1 MGDNE
6 ILDHDDQIYAPV
18 LDVLERERANI
29 YLTGRAGT
37 GKTTLL
43 KAFVARNAQTTAVV
57 APTGIAAV
65 NAGGQTIHSFFR
77 LPPRLIE
84 PSDVKRLRHAKAMR
98 AIETLVI
105 DEVSMV
111 RADMM
116 AAIDLSLRI
125 NRDVDA
131 PFGGVQMVLVGD
143 PYQLP
148 PVIEQGLQGY
158 LQEQFG
164 GSYFFSPPCF
174 RDGQF
179 RLIELTQ
186 VFRQS
191 DPVFLEVL
199 AGVRR
204 GELDMRQR
212 DTLEDCVSS
221 VDPVEASNTHVVLTG
236 TNSAAFDI
244 NHRRL
249 SALPGAA
256 QMYAGK
262 VGGNFDAKLFPTESP
277 LMLKAGA
284 RVIMLKNDAA
294 KRWVNGSLATITK
307 VSDDSLYVEIDGK
320 EHEVEPASWERI
332 TYGYD
337 AQKAELTKDVV
348 GTFKQYPLRLAW
360 ALTIH
365 KSQGQTLERVYVD
378 LRRGL
383 FAHGQAYVA
392 LSRCRS
398 LEGLQLSR
406 MLGPRDLIMDRRALA
421 IGRLRDVREFEGC
434 KMASLE
440 TLGETLGE
448 TL

>member
-1 MGDNE
+1 MNNNNNPE
-6 ILDHDDQIYAPV
+6 HDDLIYAPV

-43 KAFVARNAQTTAVV
+43 KAFVARNHETIAVL

-84 PSDVKRLRHAKAMR
+84 ASDIKRLRYARALR

-105 DEVSMV
+105 DEVSMI
-111 RADMM
+111 RADVM
-116 AAIDLSLRI
+116 AAIDLSLRL
-125 NRDVDA
+125 NRGVDE

-148 PVIEQGLQGY
+148 PVIERGLKGY
-158 LQEQFG
+158 LEETHG
-164 GSYFFSPPCF
+164 GSYFFSPRCF
-174 RDGQF
+174 RDGEF
-179 RLIELTQ
+179 RLIELTR

-191 DPVFLEVL
+191 DPIFLDVL
-199 AGVRR
+199 AGVRA
-204 GELDMRQR
+204 GELDIRQQ
-212 DTLEDCVSS
+212 DILAGCISS
-221 VDPVEASNTHVVLTG
+221 DDPVTASRTHVVLTG
-236 TNSAAFDI
+236 TNHAAFDI

-249 SALPGAA
+249 QALPGAA
-256 QMYAGK
+256 HAY
-262 VGGNFDAKLFPTESP
+262 DAKVTGEFDPRLFPTEAP
-277 LMLKAGA
+277 LNLKSGA
-284 RVIMLKNDAA
+284 RVIMLKNDPD
-294 KRWVNGSLATITK
+294 KRWVNGTLAT
-307 VSDDSLYVEIDGK
+307 VSTASKDSLTIDIAGT
-320 EHEVEPASWERI
+320 EHEVQMASWERI
-332 TYGYD
+332 RYGYD
-337 AQKAELTKDVV
+337 GTKKQLTKDVI
-348 GTFKQYPLRLAW
+348 GTFRQYPLRLAW

-365 KSQGQTLERVYVD
+365 KSQGQTLDNVYVD

-398 LEGLQLSR
+398 LEGLALSR
-406 MLGPRDLIMDRRALA
+406 ALGPGDLIMDRRALA
-421 IGRLRDVREFEGC
+421 IGRLRDVQEFEWC

-440 TLGETLGE
+440 ALYPDDR
-448 TL
+448 

>member
-1 MGDNE
+1 MAAMKAPTDST
-6 ILDHDDQIYAPV
+6 IDHQIYAPV
-18 LDVLERERANI
+18 MDVLEDERANI

-43 KAFVARNAQTTAVV
+43 KEFVKRNRETTAVL

-84 PSDVKRLRHAKAMR
+84 PSDVKRLRHARAMR

-116 AAIDLSLRI
+116 AAMDLSLRL
-125 NRDVDA
+125 NRGVDA

-158 LQEQFG
+158 LEETHG
-164 GSYFFSPPCF
+164 GSYFFSPPAF
-174 RDGQF
+174 REGDF
-179 RLIELTQ
+179 RLIELTE

-191 DPVFLEVL
+191 DPVFLDIL
-199 AGVRR
+199 AGVRG
-204 GELDMRQR
+204 GEMDQNQAEILAAQ
-212 DTLEDCVSS
+212 VSAL
-221 VDPVEASNTHVVLTG
+221 DPVTASQTHVVLTG
-236 TNSAAFDI
+236 TNNAAFDI

-249 SALPGAA
+249 DALPGAA
-256 QMYAGK
+256 QAYEAK
-262 VGGNFDAKLFPTESP
+262 VTGEFDPRLFPTEAP
-277 LMLKAGA
+277 LVLKPGA
-284 RVIMLKNDAA
+284 RVIMLKNDPG
-294 KRWVNGSLATITK
+294 KRWVNGSLASVTK
-307 VSDDSLYVEIDGK
+307 VSADSLHIEINGD

-332 TYGYD
+332 KYGYD
-337 AQKAELTKDVV
+337 GTKKQLTKDVV
-348 GTFKQYPLRLAW
+348 GIFKQYPLRLAW

-365 KSQGQTLERVYVD
+365 KSQGQTLDKIYVD

-392 LSRCRS
+392 LSRCRT

-406 MLGPRDLIMDRRALA
+406 ALGQRDMNMDRRALA
-421 IGRLRDVREFEGC
+421 VGRLSDVRAFAGC
-434 KMASLE
+434 RMAVLE
-440 TLGETLGE
+440 TH
-448 TL
+448 

>member
-1 MGDNE
+1 MGKNVIAE
-6 ILDHDDQIYAPV
+6 HDDQIYAPV
-18 LDVLERERANI
+18 MDVLERERANI

-43 KAFVARNAQTTAVV
+43 KEFVARNAKTTAVV

-84 PSDVKRLRHAKAMR
+84 PGDVKRLRHAKAMR

-116 AAIDLSLRI
+116 AAIDLSLRL
-125 NRDVDA
+125 NRGVDA

-158 LQEQFG
+158 LEEQLG

-174 RDGQF
+174 RDGDF

-204 GELDMRQR
+204 SDLDLRQQEI
-212 DTLEDCVSS
+212 LSDCICAQ
-221 VDPVEASNTHVVLTG
+221 DPVAASQTHVVLTG

-244 NHRRL
+244 NHQRL
-249 SALPGAA
+249 AALSGKA

-262 VGGNFDAKLFPTESP
+262 VGGTFDARLFPTEAP
-277 LMLKAGA
+277 LILKTGA
-284 RVIMLKNDAA
+284 RVIMLKNDPA
-294 KRWVNGSLATITK
+294 KRWVNGSLATITR
-307 VSDDSLYVEIDGK
+307 VNTDSLYIEIDGK
-320 EHEVEPASWERI
+320 THEVEPASWERI

-337 AQKAELTKDVV
+337 AQKAELTKNVV
-348 GTFKQYPLRLAW
+348 GTFTQYPLRLAW

-365 KSQGQTLERVYVD
+365 KSQGQTLEKVYVD

-406 MLGPRDLIMDRRALA
+406 GLGPRDLIMDRRALA
-421 IGRLRDVREFEGC
+421 IGRLRDIREFPGC

-440 TLGETLGE
+440 VMGEML
-448 TL
+448 